1 MSTVTHKL
9 SAPIQAHGEE
19 VNELELRRPT
29 VQECRAIK
37 VLPYTIGADGYPVAE
52 VEASAK
58 YIAVCAKIP
67 PTSVNQLALPDLNK
81 LAWLVIGFFLPGD
94 SGESEESSS

>member
-19 VNELELRRPT
+19 VTELELRRPT

-52 VEASAK
+52 LEAAAK

-67 PTSVNQLALPDLNK
+67 PTSVNQLDLRDLNQ
-81 LAWLVIGFFLPGD
+81 LAWLIVGFFLPSD
-94 SGESEESSS
+94 SKESEESSS